1 MTQTKKT
8 ALSFFCIASLL
19 GTSVNFTSFKASA
32 AETGPVVINEVCAKN
47 TVFAAPDGNFYDYI
61 ELYNTS
67 SESVD
72 LSGYK
77 LSDNA
82 EKPDKFV
89 FPEGTVIGKGEHL
102 LVYCNSKEFT
112 LDGRLTA
119 FFGLST
125 DGETITLTDKNG
137 NTADTATFGLIEAD
151 MSYGRTS
158 DGASDFAVMKMT
170 PGEANDSGS
179 VIKKVVQTPSF
190 SVPSGFYDESFNI
203 ELSAEEGSKIYFTVD
218 SSTPTTS
225 SNEYTSAFSVE
236 AALNKT
242 QSERKPED
250 GGRPEERPREE
261 GPGGKRPEEKEPA
274 GQTGSKDAA
283 VIRAVAYDSEGNASE
298 VATAVYFIGY
308 GNKASYYQK
317 FKIVSLVTDSDNL
330 FGREKGI
337 WTNYEEEGREWERPA
352 NMQIFQGGTAY
363 VDQNIGLRI
372 HGGYTRRFN
381 QKSFNVYARKDYGK
395 SELEYDLFSGTLRS
409 ESTGKKIKDFD
420 SFILRNAG
428 NDWQDTRFRD
438 KLNQALVSDRNFLEQ
453 AMEPCIV
460 FINGTFYGHYEIT
473 EKLSEDYIHDHCGV
487 KKSDVCIVK
496 NQKLDEGDEAT
507 YQEYKELEEWIKSTD
522 FSSSENYKKLCE
534 FVDMDSFA
542 DYMSTE
548 IYIANKDWG
557 KNNSALWKTTTVDE
571 SNPYADGRWRFI
583 LFDTEFSS
591 NIYNTVPANINLFEV
606 LNKEE
611 NFVNTLLKAALKNPE
626 FKQKFAIT
634 FMDIANYNFD
644 TNKVNALISQYDS
657 IYKEPVADTLKKF
670 GGSGNYS
677 NAVSTV
683 KSWFGSRY
691 SSAASHLKNAA
702 GLKGSLVSVTVSN
715 DSKCG
720 TVKVNTLTPDFS
732 SGKYT
737 GKYYSDYPVTVS
749 AVPAEGYTFAG
760 WKLKDGTVIKSATAE
775 IELGGETVVTAVY
788 TTGNGE
794 SASTVTADT
803 SGDVN
808 ADGAVNSKDLTAF
821 MSVFYGKGGNASSAD
836 LNGDGRVNILDLIIL
851 KNKLIS

>member
-19 GTSVNFTSFKASA
+19 GTSVNFSSFTASA
-32 AETGPVVINEVCAKN
+32 AEGGSVVINEVCAKN
-47 TVFAAPDGNFYDYI
+47 TTFAASDGNFYDYI

-82 EKPDKFV
+82 AKPDKFV
-89 FPEGTVIGKGEHL
+89 FPDGTVIGKGEHL

-112 LDGRLTA
+112 LDGKLTA

-125 DGETITLTDKNG
+125 DGETLVLTDKDG
-137 NTADTATFGLIEAD
+137 NTADTAAFGLIEAD
-151 MSYGRTS
+151 VSYGRSS

-179 VIKKVVQTPSF
+179 VIQKVVQAPSF
-190 SVPSGFYDESFNI
+190 SVPSGFYSGSFDI

-236 AALNKT
+236 SALKKT
-242 QSERKPED
+242 KSEKKPED
-250 GGRPEERPREE
+250 GGRPEERPKEE
-261 GPGGKRPEEKEPA
+261 GPGEEKRPDEKEPA
-274 GQTGSKDAA
+274 AEQGGSSDVA
-283 VIRAVAYDSEGNASE
+283 VIRAAAYDSEGNMSE

-308 GNKASYYQK
+308 ESKASYYQN
-317 FKIVSLVTDSDNL
+317 FKIISLVTDSDNL
-330 FGREKGI
+330 FGKEKGI

-372 HGGYTRRFN
+372 HGGYTRKFN

-395 SELEYDLFSGTLRS
+395 SELEFDLFSGTLRS

-534 FVDMDSFA
+534 LVDMDSFA

-557 KNNSALWKTTTVDE
+557 KNNVALWKTTAVDE

-691 SSAASHLKNAA
+691 SSATSHLKNAA
-702 GLKGSLVSVTVSN
+702 GLKGSLTSVTVSN

-749 AVPAEGYTFAG
+749 AVAAEGYTFAG
-760 WKLKDGTVIKSATAE
+760 WKLKDGTIIKSATAE
-775 IELGGETVVTAVY
+775 IELDGETTITALY
-788 TTGNGE
+788 STGD
-794 SASTVTADT
+794 SADIVTADLT
-803 SGDVN
+803 GDVN
-808 ADGAVNSKDLTAF
+808 SDGVVNSKDLASF
-821 MSVFYGKGGNASSAD
+821 MSVFYGSSKNEASAD
-836 LNGDGRVNILDLIIL
+836 LNGDGKVNILDLIIL
-851 KNKLIS
+851 KNKLL